1 MSDLSLTLCQ
11 LHAGHGGEQL
21 QGGSLGLL
29 GQALG
34 LPRAGVSLLALT
46 PMECLAQDSML
57 EKAVAMDMKSLK
69 GGEWLLEAR
78 EASGQGL

>member
-1 MSDLSLTLCQ
+1 M
-11 LHAGHGGEQL
+11 